1 MEGVVLALCHVYLH
15 VCRDGLT
22 SITITISISI
32 SNVVLFSYSVKKKK
46 RN

>member
-22 SITITISISI
+22 SITITISIS
-32 SNVVLFSYSVKKKK
+32 NVVLFSYSVKKKK